1 MLKPVREFLE
11 QTQPLIKQQQRQA
24 WAATILQT
32 LLVKSVIFRFRPLP
46 FFFLSIC
53 LCSFFRFQPL
63 FTSYLIEILDPI
75 FLQRVDISLPEDAR
89 RFYG

>member
-46 FFFLSIC
+46 FCFLS
-53 LCSFFRFQPL
+53 SFLRFQPL

-89 RFYG
+89 RSDG